1 MKILILLDSESYK
14 HPPVMMGKMLA
25 ESTPAEIHALVIVP
39 KDGHIENAQAVAQ
52 QVRAD
57 LGGEVKSKISIQEGY
72 PEVIIKR
79 TLDEEEYQLILVNA
93 ERILRLR
100 KTLDIE
106 PILIKQTEISLL
118 ITQNTKPKIDHILLC
133 TGCMEN
139 DYSLLEQAAS
149 LVSHLGASVTLL
161 HVIAGS
167 VPTMYTGLEQIDETV
182 EELLQTDTFYA
193 RYLRK
198 GVEIFRENEIES
210 EVKIRR
216 GIPME
221 EIVRET
227 QLVNYDLVVIGST
240 HVKQGLK
247 ELLLGNLAI
256 KIIDQVELPVLV
268 VGRRELES

>member
-14 HPPVMMGKMLA
+14 HPPVLMGKMIA
-25 ESTPAEIHALVIVP
+25 DSRTAEIHVLVIVP
-39 KDGHIENAQAVAQ
+39 KDGHLDNGKAVAQ
-52 QVRAD
+52 QVEHD
-57 LGGEVKSKISIQEGY
+57 LGETNNRVSIQQGSTEA
-72 PEVIIKR
+72 IIR
-79 TLDEEEYQLILVNA
+79 EALDGEEYQLIIVNA

-100 KTLDIE
+100 NTLDIE

-118 ITQNTKPKIDHILLC
+118 ITQNAKPKIDRILLC

-139 DYSLLEQAAS
+139 DYSLLTQAAG
-149 LVSHLGASVTLL
+149 LFHHLGATVTLL

-198 GVEIFRENEIES
+198 GVEIFEANQIES

-216 GIPME
+216 GIPLE
-221 EIVRET
+221 EIIRET
-227 QLVNYDLVVIGST
+227 QVVNYDLVVIGST
-240 HVKQGLK
+240 HVNQGLK
-247 ELLLGNLAI
+247 ELLLGNLAA
-256 KIIDQVELPVLV
+256 KIIDRVELPVLV
-268 VGRRELES
+268 VGRREMEL

>member
-25 ESTPAEIHALVIVP
+25 ESTPAEVHVLVMVH
-39 KDGHIENAQAVAQ
+39 KDGHLENAQAVAQ
-52 QVRAD
+52 QVKID
-57 LGGEVKSKISIQEGY
+57 LGATKSVISIEEGS
-72 PEVIIKR
+72 PDVVIREAI
-79 TLDEEEYQLILVNA
+79 DHEGYQLIIVNA

-106 PILIKQTEISLL
+106 PILIKQSEISLL
-118 ITQNTKPKIDHILLC
+118 ITQNTKPKIDRILLC

-149 LVSHLGASVTLL
+149 LVSHLRASVTLL

-182 EELLQTDTFYA
+182 EELLQTDTSYA

-198 GVEIFRENEIES
+198 GVEVFRQKEIES

-216 GIPME
+216 GIPLE

-240 HVKQGLK
+240 HVNQGLK
-247 ELLLGNLAI
+247 ELLLGNLAV
-256 KIIDQVELPVLV
+256 KIIDRVELPVLV
-268 VGRRELES
+268 VGRRELEP

>member
-25 ESTPAEIHALVIVP
+25 ESTPAELHVLVMVQ
-39 KDGHIENAQAVAQ
+39 KDGHLENAQAVAQ
-52 QVRAD
+52 QVKID
-57 LGGEVKSKISIQEGY
+57 LGATKSVVHIEEGS
-72 PEVIIKR
+72 PDVVIREAID
-79 TLDEEEYQLILVNA
+79 DEGYQLIIVNA

-106 PILIKQTEISLL
+106 PILIKQSEISLL
-118 ITQNTKPKIDHILLC
+118 ITQNTKPKIDRILLC

-149 LVSHLGASVTLL
+149 LVSHLRASVTLL

-182 EELLQTDTFYA
+182 EELLQTDTSYA

-198 GVEIFRENEIES
+198 GVEVFRQKEIES

-216 GIPME
+216 GIPLE
-221 EIVRET
+221 EIIRET

-240 HVKQGLK
+240 HVNQGLK
-247 ELLLGNLAI
+247 ELLLGNLAV
-256 KIIDQVELPVLV
+256 KIIDRVELPVLV
-268 VGRRELES
+268 VGRRELEP

>member
-25 ESTPAEIHALVIVP
+25 ESTPAELHVLVMVQ
-39 KDGHIENAQAVAQ
+39 KDGHLENAQAVAQ
-52 QVRAD
+52 QVKID
-57 LGGEVKSKISIQEGY
+57 LGATKSVVHIEEGS
-72 PEVIIKR
+72 PDVVIREAID
-79 TLDEEEYQLILVNA
+79 DEGYQLIIVNA

-106 PILIKQTEISLL
+106 PILIKQSEISLL
-118 ITQNTKPKIDHILLC
+118 ITQNTKPKIDRILLC

-149 LVSHLGASVTLL
+149 LVSHLRASVTLL

-167 VPTMYTGLEQIDETV
+167 IPTMYTGLEQIDETV
-182 EELLQTDTFYA
+182 EELLQTDTSYA

-198 GVEIFRENEIES
+198 GVEVFRQKEIES

-216 GIPME
+216 GIPLE
-221 EIVRET
+221 EIIRET

-240 HVKQGLK
+240 HVNQGLK
-247 ELLLGNLAI
+247 ELLLGNLAV
-256 KIIDQVELPVLV
+256 KIIDRVELPVLV
-268 VGRRELES
+268 VGRRELEP